1 MLRKLLLVGL
11 AAASLVACASQEQ
24 KKSIEKTNEG
34 VKALRAKQYDVAI
47 GKLEE
52 ATKVY
57 RDNHTAWYNLGLA
70 YDGQK
75 KWADAAKAFEQA
87 VKLSPKDAMY
97 HMHYGVSLYNDV
109 LEEAKKRQGR
119 AEGKDPTEVDAT
131 QLDLKGANFDP
142 ALQELETATKINP
155 DLFRAYYY
163 AGRIH
168 RHNEDAAKSAEAF
181 TKAIAANPRW
191 NNPYV
196 ALGELYR
203 HWDYTDQALAVLSQG
218 KANVPGDKERAEL
231 LFALGMAYDDKKDYD
246 HAIEEFS
253 GALESDKNLA
263 KARYERGMAYMA
275 KKEWTKAKA
284 DLEAYQK
291 NAKDEFTKGVAQKA
305 LMDIM
310 AKQQ

>member
-1 MLRKLLLVGL
+1 MLRKILLVGVL
-11 AAASLVACASQEQ
+11 GTSLVACASQEQ

-34 VKALRAKQYDVAI
+34 VKMLRAKQYDGAI

-52 ATKVY
+52 ATKAY
-57 RDNHTAWYNLGLA
+57 GDNHTAWYNLGLA

-75 KWADAAKAFEQA
+75 KWGDAAKAYEQA

-97 HMHYGVSLYNDV
+97 HMHLGISRYNDT
-109 LEEAKKRQGR
+109 LDEAKKKQAR
-119 AEGKDPTEVDAT
+119 AEGKDPTEVDVA

-142 ALQELETATKINP
+142 ALSELETAVKLNP
-155 DLFRAYYY
+155 DLFRGYYY

-168 RHNEDAAKSAEAF
+168 RHNEDAAKAAEAF
-181 TKAIAANPRW
+181 TKSIEANPRW

-203 HWDYTDQALAVLSQG
+203 RWDYADEALKVLSQG
-218 KANVPGDKERAEL
+218 KTNVPGDKERAEL

-246 HAIEEFS
+246 KAIEEFS
-253 GALESDKNLA
+253 SALESDKNLA
-263 KARYERGMAYMA
+263 KAKYERGMAYLA

-291 NAKDEFTKGVAQKA
+291 NAKDDFTKGVAQKA

>member
-1 MLRKLLLVGL
+1 MLRKIMLLAVL
-11 AAASLVACASQEQ
+11 AAALGACASQEQ

-34 VKALRAKQYDVAI
+34 VKALRAKQFDAAI

-52 ATKVY
+52 ATKAY

-75 KWADAAKAFEQA
+75 KWADAAKSYEQA

-97 HMHYGVSLYNDV
+97 HMHYGISLYNDV
-109 LEEAKKRQGR
+109 LDEAKKRQAR
-119 AEGKDPTEVDAT
+119 QEGKDPSEIDVNN
-131 QLDLKGANFDP
+131 LDLKGANFDP
-142 ALQELETATKINP
+142 ALTELETAVKINP

-168 RHNEDAAKSAEAF
+168 RHNEDAAKAAEAF
-181 TKAIAANPRW
+181 TKAIEANPRW

-203 HWDYTDQALAVLSQG
+203 RWDYTDEAIKVLSQG
-218 KANVPGDKERAEL
+218 KTNVPGDKERAEL

-253 GALESDKNLA
+253 SALESDKNLA

-275 KKEWTKAKA
+275 KKEWTKAKG

-291 NAKDEFTKGVAQKA
+291 NAKDDFTKGVAQKA

-310 AKQQ
+310 ARQN